1 VAHDQA
7 DGVLGFNPAQPPDI
21 GDLMSS
27 FLNEVLTPEQWPT
40 FVFITARLIGL
51 GMTAPLWLMPT
62 FPHSARAAI
71 IAVLAIVLLPG
82 APKTAIPEQA
92 LEVPLPLAMELVI
105 GISIGL
111 TAAVIIQGAAY
122 AGDVL
127 SLQTG
132 LSLGAALSGGDV
144 PGAGLG
150 QLKSLTALLIYV
162 TMGGHLTLL
171 RGLSDSLQVVPPGLP
186 LNVVDGGLSAAA
198 TVGMVFT
205 SAVRVAAPAMV
216 ALLLTNLALAI
227 LSRAVPQLNVIM
239 VSFPITIG
247 LGLVMIGAS
256 LPIFGAAISGWV
268 SNLPAAVSAVISGFA
283 LMPGIS

>member
-1 VAHDQA
+1 M
-7 DGVLGFNPAQPPDI
+7 
-21 GDLMSS
+21 MSS
-27 FLNEVLTPEQWPT
+27 LLNELLVPERWPT
-40 FVFITARLIGL
+40 FVFITTRLIGL
-51 GMTAPLWLMPT
+51 GMAAPLWSMPT
-62 FPHSARAAI
+62 IPLKARAAI
-71 IAVLAIVLLPG
+71 IVVLATMLLPTVPS
-82 APKTAIPEQA
+82 AAVPQQV
-92 LEVPLPLAMELVI
+92 LEVPLPLVMELVI

-162 TMGGHLTLL
+162 TMGGHLMLL
-171 RGLSDSLQVVPPGLP
+171 RGLGDSMQVLPPGVP
-186 LNVVDGGLSAAA
+186 LDIEQGAISAAA
-198 TVGMVFT
+198 ALGMVFS

-216 ALLLTNLALAI
+216 ALLLANLSLAI

-239 VSFPITIG
+239 VSFPVTIG

-256 LPIFGAAISGWV
+256 LPIFAAAIGGWV
-268 SNLPAAVSAVISGFA
+268 SDLPTAVVSVIGGFTPT
-283 LMPGIS
+283 PGIQ